1 MNVAA
6 PRRKV
11 TRVAVGVLLRD
22 DGRVLLADRPTGKPY
37 AGYWEFPGG
46 KIEAEEP
53 VARALE
59 RELHEELGIE
69 IGPSKPWV
77 TFEFDY
83 PHAYVELQFRL
94 VRRWRG
100 RPSAR
105 EGQRLRFVDPAGELP
120 RPLLPAAVPALR
132 WLLLPRTVIVLTPRQ
147 AATEGSAT
155 AADGATCDG
164 EGLII
169 VVDGGGFE
177 ENMTAPARVLQS
189 SAGKRW
195 LMTAGARRRSV
206 AGWDGAVLDPCALDA
221 GQDVGGWRGAW
232 VDSDQDLRLASSR
245 GCDFVLARSEAAVAA
260 LCGRPA
266 ALPVYLPAG
275 RPTEAKETCCHGRW
289 IDLRSCP
296 PANSTSLSR

>member
-1 MNVAA
+1 
-6 PRRKV
+6 
-11 TRVAVGVLLRD
+11 
-22 DGRVLLADRPTGKPY
+22 
-37 AGYWEFPGG
+37 
-46 KIEAEEP
+46 
-53 VARALE
+53 
-59 RELHEELGIE
+59 
-69 IGPSKPWV
+69 
-77 TFEFDY
+77 
-83 PHAYVELQFRL
+83 
-94 VRRWRG
+94 
-100 RPSAR
+100 
-105 EGQRLRFVDPAGELP
+105 
-120 RPLLPAAVPALR
+120 
-132 WLLLPRTVIVLTPRQ
+132 VIVLTPRQ

-195 LMTAGARRRSV
+195 LMTAGARRRSA